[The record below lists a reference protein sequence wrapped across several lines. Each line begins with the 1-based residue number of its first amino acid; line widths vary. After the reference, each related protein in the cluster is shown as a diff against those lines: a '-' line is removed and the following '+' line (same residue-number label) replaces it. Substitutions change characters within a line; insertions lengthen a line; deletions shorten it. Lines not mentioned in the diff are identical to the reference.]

1 MAFKPFASRLHQPSI
16 RLRSRKEYRRPD
28 LYSELFPILR
38 EKIVLLDLNGRINL
52 ASPSFVSML
61 ELPAS
66 SELQGTP
73 ISNFMPEE
81 VALQFNSLITLM
93 KLSRQ
98 PVEQAELE
106 FITTSGGLVPARL
119 TIKPFTFGCV
129 QLIHL
134 SIEDIREWTNTQNEL
149 LETHLELE
157 LSYSSILAGWARTLE
172 LRDLETKGHSE
183 RVTNIMVDLALRM
196 GFSLEA
202 IVPFRHGAMLHDIG
216 KVAIP
221 DSVLLKPGP
230 LNEEEWKLMRLHPA
244 YGRELLSSIDY
255 LQESLTIPYSHHE
268 KWDGTGYPQGLRR
281 EEIPIEARMFAVVD
295 VWDALGNP
303 RPYRAAWPRQ
313 DALDYIRQNSGSY
326 FDPEVV
332 KAFMPCITTVD

>member
-1 MAFKPFASRLHQPSI
+1 LI
-16 RLRSRKEYRRPD
+16 D
-28 LYSELFPILR
+28 LA
-38 EKIVLLDLNGRINL
+38 GRINL
-52 ASPSFVSML
+52 VSPSFQSML

-66 SELQGTP
+66 YKMQGKP
-73 ISNFMPEE
+73 VGDYMPED
-81 VALQFNSLITLM
+81 VALQFNSVVTLM
-93 KLSRQ
+93 KLNDLLLEH
-98 PVEQAELE
+98 VELE
-106 FITTSGGLVPARL
+106 FVTLGGRRVPVRL
-119 TIKPFTFGCV
+119 HMKPFTYGGA

-134 SIEDIREWTNTQNEL
+134 SVEDVQELKEAQNEL

-196 GFSLEA
+196 GFRLEE

-230 LNEEEWKLMRLHPA
+230 LNPDEWQLMKLHPV

-268 KWDGTGYPQGLRR
+268 RWDGTGYPEGLKG
-281 EEIPIEARMFAVVD
+281 EEIPIEARMFAVID

-313 DALDYIRQNSGSY
+313 DTVDYIQDNSGRY
-326 FDPEVV
+326 FDPAVV
-332 KAFMPCITTVD
+332 QAFMSIVG